1 MGNKKRLLC
10 KVFLTLVFVLS
21 IVFSG
26 ITNSYAGSLN
36 EVNLNVN
43 ILENGDAVINMVWD
57 SAEDEG
63 TEIYI
68 PIENLKDSKVT
79 DLVVKENGVVF
90 EPQSEWDTDLSRDE
104 KTHKS
109 GILETSNGYEICWG
123 IGEGENHRYEVSYK
137 ITNMVK
143 QLNDYQMIYWQFIN
157 PGMKNP
163 PEKVNLSVRS
173 DKKFNEDNTRF
184 WEFGFEGQGSFNN
197 GEINIENNQSFN
209 DSNKLVLLMR
219 LNKDM
224 FNTNSLIDED
234 FQYYQEKAFDRSS
247 YTMETAEEA
256 ISRKKTEKNI
266 RNVFLG
272 FLAAGIGAITLAIV
286 GSKKVSEKPYIDVSK
301 YKGEY
306 YRDIPYKGHMEDI
319 FYLFE
324 NINLSSYDKYLNYFL
339 LKWIKEGVVESTTY
353 TQGLFKTKKD
363 GLKILKAP
371 ENPGVLEKK
380 FYDFTVEAAKL
391 SSEDGKKVLREK
403 DFKTWMEKNDAK
415 FNKFINEF
423 SLYSM
428 KKSKEQGYIEGKTNK
443 FLIFKKYVQ
452 TGTKEGI
459 ELQENLVKFKNY
471 LKDFSLLDER
481 QSFEVNIW
489 DEYMMYAAIFGIT
502 KEVEKEFRK
511 IAPQY
516 FEQTTFDTNTLLMC
530 YIYSNSINN
539 YHANAGI
546 SGSAGMG
553 GMSSIGGGGGSFGGG
568 FGGGAR

>member
-1 MGNKKRLLC
+1 MGNKKRLLSR
-10 KVFLTLVFVLS
+10 VFLTVVFILS
-21 IVFSG
+21 IGFNG

-36 EVNLNVN
+36 EVDLNVN
-43 ILENGDAVINMVWD
+43 ILENGDAIINMVWD
-57 SAEDEG
+57 SVEDEG

-68 PIENLKDSKVT
+68 PIENLKDSQVL
-79 DLVVKENGVVF
+79 DLVVKENGIVF
-90 EPQSEWDTDLSRDE
+90 EPQSEWDTDLSREE
-104 KTHKS
+104 KTNKS

-137 ITNMVK
+137 VTNMVK
-143 QLNDYQMIYWQFIN
+143 QLKDYQMIYWQFIN
-157 PGMKNP
+157 PGMKNS
-163 PEKVNLSVRS
+163 PEKVRLIVKSYKS
-173 DKKFNEDNTRF
+173 FTEENTRF
-184 WEFGFEGQGSFNN
+184 WEFGFNGQGQLNN
-197 GEINIENNQSFN
+197 GQIQIENLTEFN
-209 DSNKLVLLMR
+209 RDNKLVLLMR
-219 LNKDM
+219 LENNM
-224 FNTNSLIDED
+224 FNTLSSIDEN
-234 FQYYQEKAFDRSS
+234 FEYYQDMAFNGSS
-247 YTMETAEEA
+247 YNMETAEEKA
-256 ISRKKTEKNI
+256 ERKKAEKLAGNI
-266 RNVFLG
+266 FLG
-272 FLAAGIGAITLAIV
+272 FLTAGISMIVLAII
-286 GSKKVSEKPYIDVSK
+286 GIKKTEEKPYIDTSK

-306 YRDIPYKGHMEDI
+306 YRDIPYRGHMEDI

-353 TQGLFKTKKD
+353 TQGVFKSKKD
-363 GLKILKAP
+363 GLKILKEP
-371 ENPGVLEKK
+371 ENPGYLERQ
-380 FYDFTVEAAKL
+380 FYDFTIDAAK
-391 SSEDGKKVLREK
+391 STSEDGLKVLKEK
-403 DFKTWMEKNDAK
+403 DFKTWMSRNDTK

-423 SLYSM
+423 NLYSM
-428 KKSKEQGYIEGKTNK
+428 KKSKELGYIQGKTNK

-459 ELQENLVKFKNY
+459 ELQENLVKFRNY

-481 QSFEVNIW
+481 RSFEVNIW

-511 IAPQY
+511 ISPQY

-539 YHANAGI
+539 YHANVGM
-546 SGSAGMG
+546 SGSSGLG

>member
-1 MGNKKRLLC
+1 
-10 KVFLTLVFVLS
+10 
-21 IVFSG
+21 
-26 ITNSYAGSLN
+26 
-36 EVNLNVN
+36 
-43 ILENGDAVINMVWD
+43 
-57 SAEDEG
+57 
-63 TEIYI
+63 
-68 PIENLKDSKVT
+68 
-79 DLVVKENGVVF
+79 NGVVF
-90 EPQSEWDTDLSRDE
+90 ESQSEWDTDLSRDE

-123 IGEGENHRYEVSYK
+123 IGEGKNHRYEVSYK

-219 LNKDM
+219 LDKDM

-234 FQYYQEKAFDRSS
+234 FQYYQEKAFDGSS

-353 TQGLFKTKKD
+353 KQGLFKTKKD

-428 KKSKEQGYIEGKTNK
+428 KKSKEQGYIEEKTNK

-459 ELQENLVKFKNY
+459 EIQENLVKFRNY

-481 QSFEVNIW
+481 RSFEVNIW

-511 IAPQY
+511 ISPQY
-516 FEQTTFDTNTLLMC
+516 FEQTIFDTNTLLMC

-539 YHANAGI
+539 YHANVG
-546 SGSAGMG
+546 
-553 GMSSIGGGGGSFGGG
+553 
-568 FGGGAR
+568 

>member
-1 MGNKKRLLC
+1 GNMGNKKRLLC

-21 IVFSG
+21 IGFSG

-57 SAEDEG
+57 SVEDEG

-90 EPQSEWDTDLSRDE
+90 ESQSEWDTDLSRDE

-123 IGEGENHRYEVSYK
+123 IGEGKNHRYEVSYK

-219 LNKDM
+219 LDKDM

-234 FQYYQEKAFDRSS
+234 FQYYQEKAFDGSS

-266 RNVFLG
+266 
-272 FLAAGIGAITLAIV
+272 
-286 GSKKVSEKPYIDVSK
+286 
-301 YKGEY
+301 
-306 YRDIPYKGHMEDI
+306 
-319 FYLFE
+319 
-324 NINLSSYDKYLNYFL
+324 
-339 LKWIKEGVVESTTY
+339 
-353 TQGLFKTKKD
+353 
-363 GLKILKAP
+363 
-371 ENPGVLEKK
+371 
-380 FYDFTVEAAKL
+380 
-391 SSEDGKKVLREK
+391 
-403 DFKTWMEKNDAK
+403 
-415 FNKFINEF
+415 
-423 SLYSM
+423 
-428 KKSKEQGYIEGKTNK
+428 
-443 FLIFKKYVQ
+443 
-452 TGTKEGI
+452 
-459 ELQENLVKFKNY
+459 
-471 LKDFSLLDER
+471 
-481 QSFEVNIW
+481 
-489 DEYMMYAAIFGIT
+489 
-502 KEVEKEFRK
+502 
-511 IAPQY
+511 
-516 FEQTTFDTNTLLMC
+516 
-530 YIYSNSINN
+530 
-539 YHANAGI
+539 
-546 SGSAGMG
+546 
-553 GMSSIGGGGGSFGGG
+553 
-568 FGGGAR
+568 